1 MVVLCLYIIFYYFIL
16 LVVFILGF
24 FIEFFNI
31 IICFIWIF
39 VFCRCRGFVGIV
51 VFTRVGVMSGVEI
64 IFLKIKY
71 IIFIYSIFVLL
82 LVVFIFL
89 SVFNCDY
96 IID

>member
-1 MVVLCLYIIFYYFIL
+1 MIVLCLYIIFYYFIL

-24 FIEFFNI
+24 FIEFFSI
-31 IICFIWIF
+31 IIRFIWIF
-39 VFCRCRGFVGIV
+39 VFCCRSCFVGIV

-71 IIFIYSIFVLL
+71 IIFIFSIFVLL